1 MTRQER
7 MTGNCNQRGE
17 AMGKKGSLIFA
28 LFILMNGIFISFGYF
43 TVQTF
48 AAGKAGTFTGTWVA
62 DGIRDSVPFGKNRQ
76 TALFKF
82 TGHVNLKDTVG
93 KQKDYWSECIGLA
106 DSQTGSIARCVWRS
120 LDDQEVYITLKGEKF
135 GKGSKVT
142 GEIIGGTGAAAGISG
157 TLQFEWSSMSFQTN
171 NNITTLGG
179 YAKNLSGSFQL
190 P

>member
-1 MTRQER
+1 MV
-7 MTGNCNQRGE
+7 
-17 AMGKKGSLIFA
+17 KKSSLIFA
-28 LFILMNGIFISFGYF
+28 LFILVNVIFISSGYF
-43 TVQTF
+43 TLPTL
-48 AAGKAGTFTGTWVA
+48 ATEKSGTFTGTWVA
-62 DGIRDSVPFGKNRQ
+62 DGIRDSLPFGKNRH

-93 KQKDYWSECIGLA
+93 NQKDYWSECIGLA
-106 DSQTGSIARCVWRS
+106 DSQTGSTVRCVWRS

-135 GKGSKVT
+135 ARGSKVT
-142 GEIIGGTGAAAGISG
+142 GEIIGGTGAATGISG

-171 NNITTLGG
+171 NNITTIGG